1 VRYFWCGGAVGGP
14 VLRHFPGSLTPL
26 EEVANRRSAMASLAP
41 RQERNQAGQ
50 TTVPRPGPGPRSS
63 ADVAAVQAAFAA
75 AMAASDARQA
85 DARSWMDAP
94 LAAPAPSGDR
104 GPAHEGHAGYT
115 GPAMFGVGS
124 HPGQDLLPEIPRDRL
139 PSMPPP
145 PAPVAAS
152 TVRPALQT
160 GYWQAAHA
168 AAAPSRPARPV
179 YVTVDAGPRRES
191 FLGRLVRRL
200 FGGGGK

>member
-1 VRYFWCGGAVGGP
+1 
-14 VLRHFPGSLTPL
+14 
-26 EEVANRRSAMASLAP
+26 MASLAP
-41 RQERNQAGQ
+41 RQERNQPQ
-50 TTVPRPGPGPRSS
+50 TTVPRPGPGPVSS
-63 ADVAAVQAAFAA
+63 AADMLAEVRA
-75 AMAASDARQA
+75 AMGASMAANTARQA
-85 DARSWMDAP
+85 DASRWMDAP
-94 LAAPAPSGDR
+94 LTEPAPSGDR
-104 GPAHEGHAGYT
+104 GPAHPSHSGYT
-115 GPAMFGVGS
+115 GPAVFGVGS
-124 HPGQDLLPEIPRDRL
+124 HPGQDLLPEIPRARL

-152 TVRPALQT
+152 TVRPPLST